1 MQLSSG
7 QSHVKEHELIAART
21 KLSDLHQE
29 EHLQKNKVL
38 QKAKAAKTLK
48 VGDEVLVTSYGQR
61 GTLIKKMGQS
71 QWQVQLGILK
81 MTLPE

>member
-61 GTLIKKMGQS
+61 GTLIKKDGTITMASAIGN
-71 QWQVQLGILK
+71 LK
-81 MTLPE
+81 NDAA